1 MVYMGDRAGRAQPKR
16 SAKAQAMKISID
28 VDCTPDE
35 ARRFLGLP
43 DVGPMQEALTAELE
57 KRMRAA
63 LDAMGPEALM
73 KTWLPL
79 APESLENVQK
89 MFWSQLNKAMGGG
102 PTKGG
107 KADREAAGR
116 PADQGGGAAS

>member
-1 MVYMGDRAGRAQPKR
+1 
-16 SAKAQAMKISID
+16 MKITID
-28 VDCTPDE
+28 VDCSPDE

-43 DVGPMQEALTAELE
+43 DVVPMQQALSAELE
-57 KRMRAA
+57 KRMHAA

-73 KTWLPL
+73 KPWMPL

-102 PTKGG
+102 QAKGG
-107 KADREAAGR
+107 KADKETAGVS
-116 PADQGGGAAS
+116 AGKGGGAAS